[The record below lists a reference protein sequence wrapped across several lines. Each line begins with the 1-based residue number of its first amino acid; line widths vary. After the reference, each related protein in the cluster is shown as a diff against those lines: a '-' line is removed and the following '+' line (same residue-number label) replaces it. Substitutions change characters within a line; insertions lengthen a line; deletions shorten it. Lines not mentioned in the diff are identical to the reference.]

1 MFISQLRRKQKK
13 PEWKGEK
20 KRQLNKSEVKW
31 RKKCVKQT
39 NLDVKSVMKEIK
51 TIEEKVVQLKWLTA
65 YALWFDLF
73 GFGQFVW
80 FHVDAFENHF
90 RPPNFPRQKSICVSF
105 AESAIC
111 AGNRK
116 CDNSPLVRSKT
127 NRDEWDSDRV
137 IKKSIIGFS
146 LKTIATF
153 LAASPTIIN
162 ALPVDVWLMKCRC
175 SD

>member
-1 MFISQLRRKQKK
+1 MFDSKWFCFTSPYCKLIKSDSIFVFISQLRRKQKK
-13 PEWKGEK
+13 RKGEK
-20 KRQLNKSEVKW
+20 KRQLNKSELKW

-51 TIEEKVVQLKWLTA
+51 SAGEKVVQLKWLTV

-80 FHVDAFENHF
+80 FHVDAFGNHF
-90 RPPNFPRQKSICVSF
+90 RPPNFLRQKSICVSF
-105 AESAIC
+105 AASAIC

-127 NRDEWDSDRV
+127 NRDEWNQASDRV
-137 IKKSIIGFS
+137 IKKSAEVFRSIS
-146 LKTIATF
+146 ED
-153 LAASPTIIN
+153 N
-162 ALPVDVWLMKCRC
+162 R
-175 SD
+175 